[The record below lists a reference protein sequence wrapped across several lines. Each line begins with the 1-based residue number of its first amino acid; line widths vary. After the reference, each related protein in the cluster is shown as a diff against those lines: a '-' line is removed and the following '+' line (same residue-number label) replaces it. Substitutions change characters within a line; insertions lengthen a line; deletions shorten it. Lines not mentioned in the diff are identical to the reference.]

1 MSVFRR
7 ILIEERRA
15 YYESMG
21 ESQKFFHF
29 FLFLPRIACKNSLNT
44 SMKHLNINIDT
55 YEVDGEAIIGNIHTI
70 INATDRIAIVWP
82 NGVGK
87 STFLR
92 VVSGRITEYT
102 GTIENIGNMTLGY
115 LEQIHFM
122 DEEKSVQNEL
132 QDAYI
137 DIRILEQIIQKEE
150 KILEETWEYE
160 AYTEAIEK
168 YKMIGGYTYNGEIE
182 KVARGIGIFH
192 LLDRTL
198 EAVSGWERTK
208 IALAKTLLSKPEFL
222 LLDEPTNF
230 IDLSSV
236 EWLEKY
242 LKETWK
248 WGYMIVSHDREFLD
262 QTVSKVIEING
273 PNGIDIFV
281 GDYSDSVEDKLH
293 KRSISAKDY
302 EEQQT
307 MMECEKSLINR
318 FRAGSRAGFAKS
330 REKMLERIELIEK
343 PLIPD
348 EIKFSFDLPKERSP
362 ETLIKIED
370 AFIGRDDPLF
380 YIRNATL
387 GNHERIG
394 IIGEN
399 GVWKS
404 TFIKTILSSLPDDE
418 IPVMSMKRDILDEKD
433 KQDFPHPMM
442 TPKLKIL
449 EWYLSIA
456 KTIRIWYYSQ
466 MHESLSPW
474 SSIEENFISHG
485 LIYSKERIGSILK
498 SYGFWYHDGE
508 RKVSGLSWGERSRL
522 LFALLGQ
529 KPYHLLIL
537 DEPTN
542 HLDYDTREALEKSL
556 QVYEGSILFISH
568 DRYFVN
574 KLANK
579 LWIIEESELTLS
591 YGNYED
597 YRYKKE
603 KWISL
608 DMSLFDAEWE
618 MNMVLEEKLWA
629 AEARRIREKFARK
642 KIWR

>member
-1 MSVFRR
+1 M
-7 ILIEERRA
+7 
-15 YYESMG
+15 
-21 ESQKFFHF
+21 
-29 FLFLPRIACKNSLNT
+29 N
-44 SMKHLNINIDT
+44 HLNINIDS
-55 YEVDGEAIIGNIHTI
+55 YEIDGETIIANIHTI

-92 VVSGRITEYT
+92 IISGRITEYL
-102 GTIENIGNMTLGY
+102 GSIENIGNMSLGY
-115 LEQIHFM
+115 LEQIHFLDAKKTVQ
-122 DEEKSVQNEL
+122 DELK
-132 QDAYI
+132 DAYA
-137 DIRILEQIIQKEE
+137 DIRVLEQIIQKEE

-160 AYTEAIEK
+160 AYTEAIER
-168 YKMIGGYTYNGEIE
+168 YKMIGWYTYTGEIE

-230 IDLSSV
+230 IDLLSV

-262 QTVSKVIEING
+262 QTVSKVIEISG
-273 PNGIDIFV
+273 PSGIDIFV
-281 GDYSDSVEDKLH
+281 WDYSDSVADKLH
-293 KRSISAKDY
+293 KRSISIKDY
-302 EEQQT
+302 EEQQILI
-307 MMECEKSLINR
+307 EGEKSLINR

-330 REKMLERIELIEK
+330 REKMLERIQIIEK

-348 EIKFSFDLPKERSP
+348 EIQFSFDIPKERSP
-362 ETLIKIED
+362 ETLIKMED
-370 AFIGRDDPLF
+370 AFIGRTDPLF
-380 YIRNATL
+380 YIRTATL
-387 GNHERIG
+387 GSTERIG

-399 GVWKS
+399 GVGKS
-404 TFIKTILSSLPDDE
+404 TFIKTILWSLSEEE
-418 IPVMSMKRDILDEKD
+418 IPMLSTKGDVRTERD
-433 KQDFPHPMM
+433 KQDLSPTKEI
-442 TPKLKIL
+442 TPIKLKIL
-449 EWYLSIA
+449 EWYLSIV
-456 KTIRIWYYSQ
+456 KTIRIGYYSQ
-466 MHESLSPW
+466 MHESLSVW
-474 SSIEENFISHG
+474 NSIEENFISHG
-485 LIYSKERIGSILK
+485 LIYSKERIGWILK

-522 LFALLGQ
+522 LFAILGQ
-529 KPYHLLIL
+529 NSYHLLIL

-542 HLDYDTREALEKSL
+542 HLDYNTREALEKAL
-556 QVYEGSILFISH
+556 HTYEWAILFISH

-579 LWIIEESELTLS
+579 LWIIEDGELSLS

-603 KWISL
+603 RWISL

-618 MNMVLEEKLWA
+618 MNIVLEEKLWA
-629 AEARRIREKFARK
+629 VEARRIREKFARK
-642 KIWR
+642 KAR